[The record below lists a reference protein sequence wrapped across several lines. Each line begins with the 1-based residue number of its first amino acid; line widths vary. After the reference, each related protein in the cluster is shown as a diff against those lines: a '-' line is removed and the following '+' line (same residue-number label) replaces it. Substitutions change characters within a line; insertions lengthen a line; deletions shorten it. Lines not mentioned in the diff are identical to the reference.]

1 MGSLICP
8 RHTKICRHIN
18 DQNLDYVNP
27 VVIIIAEEILRQ

>member
-8 RHTKICRHIN
+8 RHTKIQSMHIN

-27 VVIIIAEEILRQ
+27 VVIFIDEEIL